1 MIERDGEG
9 RFRILGPLEIRAG
22 EAWAGVPAVKWRALL
37 AALLLNAGQIVPTD
51 RLIGEIWGEKPPASA
66 ANLVSVYVHRL
77 RRLLGETGGTV
88 LVTRS
93 PGYLIMPGSG
103 EVDADRFTA
112 AVTEGRRALDGGDPG
127 RAAGLLAAALELWRG
142 RALADVPST
151 PLVSAESD
159 RLEDSRVGAQ
169 VLLAEAEL
177 AIGRHAQVV
186 PGLRRLL
193 ADHPLRE
200 ELWALLLRALHG
212 AGRQAEALEAYA
224 KAREVIA
231 DELGVDPGPQL
242 QQIYHQILN
251 ADATSAAA
259 GAPPAAPRRP
269 TALSPA
275 PVPAPRAP
283 GAAENGGDGGPGERG
298 TPAGSQTGPDEPSAG
313 PPGRPVPAAPLPPM
327 PAPAELP
334 ADIADFT
341 GRSAQVEELRG
352 LLKGA
357 GGGGSPGAVPVVL
370 VMGSGGLGKTALA
383 VHAAHHLASQFPD
396 GQLYVNLLGA
406 TTPAEP
412 GEVLARFLRDL
423 GVDGA
428 RIPVGLE
435 ERAGQYRTRLAGKRV
450 LILLDDARDA
460 AQVAPLL
467 PGSASC
473 AVLITSR
480 HAMPELVGASVMDL
494 DVLPPAE
501 ARDLFTTMVGQ
512 RRAAADT
519 AATEGVLTACAGL
532 PLAIRIA
539 GARLAA
545 RGGWSVAALGERLAD
560 ERRRLDELRVGNLAV
575 RASFE
580 VSFAALARQAGPGT
594 IDPTAAFRL
603 LGLWTGPSF
612 SLPAAT
618 ALLGQDENVTS
629 DALEMLVDAHL
640 LETLGADRYRFHDLL
655 RVYAA
660 DRARTEESP
669 HAQREAI
676 TRLLSWYLHTT
687 ENAANAISAQRRQ
700 VPIGTPPPGVAPLP
714 FATLDEALA
723 WCDDERLGIVAAT
736 RLAAQAGLY
745 EIAWKLPATAMMYFF
760 RRSHWL
766 NWISSHNIGLE
777 SARATGDRLGE
788 GWMLNNLGMVYAL
801 QRREESVACFE
812 QALTI
817 NRELDNGA
825 GEAQAATNAANAYF
839 ELSRYA
845 EALDAAERSLVIQR
859 RVGDR
864 YGEGI
869 TLGILGGSCR
879 ELGRPQAAVE
889 YLQQALA
896 IFRDLGDLDAEA
908 VSLDDLGDTYLGLGE
923 VTHAISYLRDSLAIR
938 RAIGHQRGQAATL
951 LLLGRAHVSASEPE
965 MARDLLGQAL
975 GLFEELR
982 DQEKA
987 HEVQACLAQLAR
999 EAG

>member
-22 EAWAGVPAVKWRALL
+22 EEWAGVPAVKWRALL

-77 RRLLGETGGTV
+77 RRLLGAAGGTV

-112 AVTEGRRALDGGDPG
+112 AVAAGRRALDGGDPG
-127 RAAGLLAAALELWRG
+127 RAAGLLASALELWRG

-151 PLVSAESD
+151 PLVSAEAD
-159 RLEDSRVGAQ
+159 RLDDSRVGAQ
-169 VLLAEAEL
+169 VLLAEAEM
-177 AIGRHAQVV
+177 AIGRHTQVV

-242 QQIYHQILN
+242 QQIYQQILN
-251 ADATSAAA
+251 ADAASATVLDPLA
-259 GAPPAAPRRP
+259 GARRP
-269 TALSPA
+269 TAPPSA
-275 PVPAPRAP
+275 PVPAPRGP
-283 GAAENGGDGGPGERG
+283 GSGENGEGGDLGERG
-298 TPAGSQTGPDEPSAG
+298 MPADGEAG
-313 PPGRPVPAAPLPPM
+313 PPGAAVPAEALPGWQM
-327 PAPAELP
+327 PVMPVPAELP

-352 LLKGA
+352 LLDGS
-357 GGGGSPGAVPVVL
+357 GGGGSPGAVRVAV

-383 VHAAHHLASQFPD
+383 VHTAHHLASQFPD

-450 LILLDDARDA
+450 LVLLDDARDA

-480 HAMPELVGASVMDL
+480 HAMPELIGAKVMDL
-494 DVLPPAE
+494 EVLPEAE
-501 ARDLFTTMVGQ
+501 ARELFTAMVGQ
-512 RRAAADT
+512 RRADASPS
-519 AATEGVLTACAGL
+519 ATEGVLTACAGL

-580 VSFAALARQAGPGT
+580 VSFATLARPAGPGT

-612 SLPAAT
+612 SLPAAG
-618 ALLGQDENVTS
+618 ALLGHGERATS
-629 DALEMLVDAHL
+629 DALEVLVDAHL
-640 LETLGADRYRFHDLL
+640 LETPASDRYRFHDLL

-669 HAQREAI
+669 QDQREAI
-676 TRLLSWYLHTT
+676 ARLLSWYTHTT
-687 ENAANAISAQRRQ
+687 ENAARVISAQHAR
-700 VPIGTPPPGVAPLP
+700 VPLGPPPGEIHPLE
-714 FATLDEALA
+714 FGSLEDALE
-723 WCDDERLGIVAAT
+723 WCELERAGIVAASQ
-736 RLAAQAGLY
+736 LAAASGMH
-745 EIAWKLPATAMMYFF
+745 EIAWKLPAAALSYFY
-760 RRSHWL
+760 RRSHWPE
-766 NWISSHNIGLE
+766 WITTHRSGLD
-777 SARATGDRLGE
+777 SARSMGDLLAE
-788 GWMLNNLGMVYAL
+788 AWMLNNLGIAYGVQRMEEAVSCFELAL
-801 QRREESVACFE
+801 ARYRELGDTDGESRAANNVANSYFDMRRFE
-812 QALTI
+812 QALKAAQQSLAVQ
-817 NRELDNGA
+817 RLA
-825 GEAQAATNAANAYF
+825 GNAYGVGV
-839 ELSRYA
+839 
-845 EALDAAERSLVIQR
+845 ALGV
-859 RVGDR
+859 
-864 YGEGI
+864 
-869 TLGILGGSCR
+869 LGASYR
-879 ELGRPQAAVE
+879 ELGRLDAATE
-889 YLQQALA
+889 HLRQALD
-896 IFRDLGDLDAEA
+896 IFRELQDQDAESDALSDLGETYLLLDRTSEA
-908 VSLDDLGDTYLGLGE
+908 IACLRESLD
-923 VTHAISYLRDSLAIR
+923 IQK
-938 RAIGHQRGQAATL
+938 AIGSRYSQAATL
-951 LLLGRAHVSASEPE
+951 QH
-965 MARDLLGQAL
+965 LGQAQRITGDLRAARASFAEALQLLADL
-975 GLFEELR
+975 G
-982 DQEKA
+982 DQEGAAKIRRELAEISKA
-987 HEVQACLAQLAR
+987 VS
-999 EAG
+999 